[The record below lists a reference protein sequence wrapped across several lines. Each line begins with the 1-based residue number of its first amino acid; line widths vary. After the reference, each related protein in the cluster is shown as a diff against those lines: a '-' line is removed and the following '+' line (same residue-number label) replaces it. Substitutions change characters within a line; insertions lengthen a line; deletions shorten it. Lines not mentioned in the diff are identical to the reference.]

1 MTRESA
7 IEIVIEHPALAALPY
22 WQQIA
27 AVGVPP
33 HVTLLYPWRSA
44 PLDDASL
51 AALRTVVHQCV
62 PFSLTL
68 GRVALFPRGVVYATV
83 EPDAPIRWLI
93 GAIVE
98 LFPDTPPYGG
108 EFAWTGPVPHCTL
121 ARCKP
126 DQVES
131 VRSEIAETF
140 KAILP
145 ITIPIT
151 RLPSRKNRTRECGR
165 SRPQSPSGPASS
177 ASGQPGTRQNR
188 RRAGHRCA
196 CSGSR
201 APRTARCSRRS
212 GDITANDAAI
222 ASRAGCAVV
231 PGVLIHTGPRQY
243 SLG

>member
-22 WQQIA
+22 WKQMA

-44 PLDDASL
+44 PADSASID
-51 AALRTVVHQCV
+51 ALRTVVRQCV

-68 GRVALFPRGVVYATV
+68 GRVASFPTGVVYATV
-83 EPDAPIRWLI
+83 EPEAPIRWLI

-98 LFPDTPPYGG
+98 VFPDTPPYGG

-121 ARCKP
+121 VRGQA

-131 VRSEIAETF
+131 LRLAFAQTF
-140 KAILP
+140 SAILP

-151 RLPSRKNRTRECGR
+151 SIAVEEESDTGMWAVTTTVPL
-165 SRPQSPSGPASS
+165 
-177 ASGQPGTRQNR
+177 GTRQ
-188 RRAGHRCA
+188 
-196 CSGSR
+196 
-201 APRTARCSRRS
+201 
-212 GDITANDAAI
+212 
-222 ASRAGCAVV
+222 
-231 PGVLIHTGPRQY
+231 
-243 SLG
+243 